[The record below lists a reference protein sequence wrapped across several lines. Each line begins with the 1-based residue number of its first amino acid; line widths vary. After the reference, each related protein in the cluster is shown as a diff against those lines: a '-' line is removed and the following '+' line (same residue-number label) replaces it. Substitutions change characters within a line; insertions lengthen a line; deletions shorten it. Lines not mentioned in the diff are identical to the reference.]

1 MIPASSAYHLK
12 NFMIHQ
18 RQFKQSSRAAFS
30 LVEVVL
36 AIGVFALTIVAVI
49 GLLGPIA
56 SQVRDLRDSKTAN
69 NLPSAIRE
77 ELNRLGFE
85 SFVNAN
91 FTAIASDHTAIQT
104 SDIPTGRT
112 ILASL
117 VATQDGS
124 EVAEAS
130 QTTRIPQ
137 DERYFLI
144 QVMAP
149 PAPTGDAAD
158 LRYQS
163 GDAHVAFEVEIS
175 WPFRLGDGSLVAYEN
190 RQRFSYYTA
199 IVVGAPF

>member
-1 MIPASSAYHLK
+1 
-12 NFMIHQ
+12 MIHTKFHRKTGQ
-18 RQFKQSSRAAFS
+18 QAFS

-69 NLPSAIRE
+69 HLPTPIRE

-85 SFVNAN
+85 SFVNDGFA
-91 FTAIASDHTAIQT
+91 AIASDHSPIQT
-104 SDIPTGRT
+104 GDIPTGRT

-130 QTTRIPQ
+130 QTSRVPA

-144 QVMAP
+144 QILAP
-149 PAPTGDAAD
+149 PAPGPGTAD

-163 GDAHVAFEVEIS
+163 GDAHVTFEVEIS
-175 WPFRLGDGSLVAYEN
+175 WPYRLPDGSLVAYEN
-190 RQRFSYYTA
+190 RQTFSYYTA